1 MLAVVALFPHPFCT
15 RKLDATECVFEKQS
29 RRFALS
35 HFVGGRRCVRSVAGS
50 LTHRHV
56 RCSEV
61 LDVEPRNMLGPF
73 YSAAQSGSLQKHE
86 SFASRAPLPALNG
99 RPLDCTMPCETRW
112 QDDRSLF
119 TGVVHGG
126 GSAHDGQDADLR
138 VAGWELAN
146 TAGGQP
152 VSVSKTLPYF
162 IQDVDGFLRIALA
175 PAQYVTDSSFA
186 EQGVNQHG
194 WKATEAST
202 SAVARRL
209 ARGRCLG
216 DSLSVRKIKAHTD
229 PRRYARALSL
239 LRTRLVMTWLM
250 LLASWWFWS
259 TVPREAF
266 ERRGT
271 RPTWPSHAWLT
282 GSRVVALRG
291 SDGTI
296 LTCGYLG
303 WSSICWTT
311 RACATLAPAAASTS
325 DHS

>member
-1 MLAVVALFPHPFCT
+1 MRRLLCWLLWLWFPHPFCT

-152 VSVSKTLPYF
+152 VSVSGTLPYF
-162 IQDVDGFLRIALA
+162 IQDVDGFLRIARA

-194 WKATEAST
+194 WKATEASM
-202 SAVARRL
+202 SAVGGPVAC
-209 ARGRCLG
+209 RCLG
-216 DSLSVRKIKAHTD
+216 DSLSVRKIKAHTAPEAVCAGVITAED
-229 PRRYARALSL
+229 QAGNDLADAACKLVVLEHRAPRSIRAARHSAN
-239 LRTRLVMTWLM
+239 
-250 LLASWWFWS
+250 LAVTCMAHWIARSGS
-259 TVPREAF
+259 ARQ
-266 ERRGT
+266 RRD
-271 RPTWPSHAWLT
+271 
-282 GSRVVALRG
+282 V
-291 SDGTI
+291 D
-296 LTCGYLG
+296 
-303 WSSICWTT
+303 
-311 RACATLAPAAASTS
+311 
-325 DHS
+325 